1 MKMIKV
7 NISRKL
13 AILICVC
20 LSASLMGCN
29 SSIPESYYQNHI
41 AVAVTDKGAS
51 KIPVNFY
58 FDNISNTEAID
69 INDYTSL
76 FFERLFLTNNTQ
88 FDTTCYVRCNA
99 GGTVNGETYE
109 FNKYSGKIN
118 ETYLS
123 PDFYLSCDNKK
134 TRQEA
139 GALSQIYTSE
149 PNNSIFD
156 KNSVSVIFTD
166 LSEMNLSQTAEI
178 IRNDY
183 LKPDYKMMMLSFSAP
198 LKKDVEFAVARDDS
212 EVDLRSQH
220 SVNGVS
226 QYRYYYLIISG
237 PPISVA
243 SYYNALNANLTTEQ
257 KSNNKNGNKFEP
269 FVCKS
274 SPMFWT
280 QHSFDNST
288 DLAVNMGPGGKSH
301 TYNDKD
307 FESATIRLREPDWP
321 TIPEDY
327 RSQYLEYEYDPVGK
341 GGYTA
346 KGRFASIDFS
356 FNCELKMDDYVRP
369 YTESDVA
376 IVDKESIVPYD
387 KNIEYDNSIIVRYA
401 FDNLRCDFFHNGKM
415 VCSSDMLNDSSS
427 INTYRRKVSRFFKE
441 FDIKDDKTISVI
453 SDNTDKSGID
463 SIVITAD
470 VIQNITYPNRISEW
484 VEEQDWTAA
493 HTSNNPIVRTAGLK
507 KFYCTVFGISYSNTT
522 SYTDQ
527 YQQKEVTLDPANI
540 GMLKLVITNI

>member
-1 MKMIKV
+1 MKKSKT
-7 NISRKL
+7 NIGNKL
-13 AILICVC
+13 TILICVC
-20 LSASLMGCN
+20 LSASLMGC
-29 SSIPESYYQNHI
+29 SSTIPESYYHKHLS
-41 AVAVTDKGAS
+41 ATMTEMGAS

-99 GGTVNGETYE
+99 GGTVNGDTYE
-109 FNKYSGKIN
+109 FNKYTGEISESYIN
-118 ETYLS
+118 

-139 GALSQIYTSE
+139 GPLSQIYTSE
-149 PNNSIFD
+149 QNNNLFD
-156 KNSVSVIFTD
+156 QNSVSVIFTD

-178 IRNDY
+178 IRNNY
-183 LKPDYKMMMLSFSAP
+183 LRPDYKMMMMSFSAP
-198 LKKDVEFAVARDDS
+198 IKKGIEFAVARDER

-220 SVNGVS
+220 SVKGVS

-243 SYYNALNANLTTEQ
+243 SYFNALNANLTTEQ
-257 KSNNKNGNKFEP
+257 KINNKNGEKFEP

-280 QHSFDNST
+280 QHSFDYNT
-288 DLAVNMGPGGKSH
+288 DLVVNMGPRGKSH
-301 TYNDKD
+301 TYTDKD
-307 FESATIRLREPDWP
+307 FESATIRLKEPDWP
-321 TIPEDY
+321 TILEDY

-341 GGYTA
+341 GGYTS

-369 YTESDVA
+369 YTESDAA
-376 IVDKESIVPYD
+376 IVDKESIIPYD
-387 KNIEYDNSIIVRYA
+387 KNNEYDNSIIVRYA
-401 FDNLRCDFFHNGKM
+401 FNNLRCDFFRNGKM
-415 VCSSDMLNDSSS
+415 VCSSDMLNDTSTV
-427 INTYRRKVSRFFKE
+427 NTYRRKVSRFFKE

-527 YQQKEVTLDPANI
+527 FQQRELTLDPANI
-540 GMLKLVITNI
+540 GTLKLVITSI